1 MLSAIPNLITGLR
14 FILVIPISV
23 YIYQGNDLFALVLF
37 IIAGL
42 SDGLDGYLA
51 RRYDWSSEFGKF
63 ADPLADK
70 CLIIATLIASIIF
83 LIIDVIWLSFATK
96 SFYRPLIGNL
106 LADKPVMWAAALFYI
121 LYVFGMS
128 LIVIQPCIDSDSI
141 FKTIYTGFVF
151 GLVAYGTYNLT
162 NMAVLNGW
170 SPTVTFVDM
179 FWGGTL
185 TAVSAT
191 TGLYIAKKIVHLI

>member
-1 MLSAIPNLITGLR
+1 MI
-14 FILVIPISV
+14 
-23 YIYQGNDLFALVLF
+23 
-37 IIAGL
+37 
-42 SDGLDGYLA
+42 
-51 RRYDWSSEFGKF
+51 
-63 ADPLADK
+63 K
-70 CLIIATLIASIIF
+70 CLIVATLIASVIF

-141 FKTIYTGFVF
+141 FKSIYTGFIF

-185 TAVSAT
+185 TAFSAT
-191 TGLYIAKKIVHLI
+191 TGLYIAKKILHIS

>member
-1 MLSAIPNLITGLR
+1 MI
-14 FILVIPISV
+14 
-23 YIYQGNDLFALVLF
+23 
-37 IIAGL
+37 
-42 SDGLDGYLA
+42 
-51 RRYDWSSEFGKF
+51 
-63 ADPLADK
+63 K

-83 LIIDVIWLSFATK
+83 LIVDVIWLSFATK

-185 TAVSAT
+185 TAVSAR
-191 TGLYIAKKIVHLI
+191 TGLEIAIESVHLH

>member
-1 MLSAIPNLITGLR
+1 MI
-14 FILVIPISV
+14 
-23 YIYQGNDLFALVLF
+23 
-37 IIAGL
+37 
-42 SDGLDGYLA
+42 
-51 RRYDWSSEFGKF
+51 
-63 ADPLADK
+63 K
-70 CLIIATLIASIIF
+70 CLIVATLIASVIF

-141 FKTIYTGFVF
+141 FKTIYTGFIF

-185 TAVSAT
+185 TAFSAT
-191 TGLYIAKKIVHLI
+191 TGLYIAKKIVHIS

>member
-1 MLSAIPNLITGLR
+1 MI
-14 FILVIPISV
+14 
-23 YIYQGNDLFALVLF
+23 
-37 IIAGL
+37 
-42 SDGLDGYLA
+42 
-51 RRYDWSSEFGKF
+51 
-63 ADPLADK
+63 K

-83 LIIDVIWLSFATK
+83 LIVDVIWLSFATK

-141 FKTIYTGFVF
+141 LKTIYTGFVF

-185 TAVSAT
+185 TAVSST
-191 TGLYIAKKIVHLI
+191 TGLYIAKKIVHLN